1 MTERPREEPRS
12 PEPIAAPLPIGTPV
26 TEPDG
31 AARAKDEPL
40 RLQELPARP
49 GVARD
54 ALAAIPVG
62 FGPLAFALG
71 ALGLFGAA
79 ALWALRA
86 PGVYQLLT
94 PLPAIAGY
102 ALAGAG
108 WSVVGLGLARRA
120 AWARPAAAVVGVV
133 VIALVLLGLPLAD
146 PWLGAAV
153 LALAFPWVREA
164 RETDGTPRAPSGAY
178 FAAASWGVLAVL
190 VLALWPELE
199 KAATVLLLD
208 KLPPR
213 DRVPVQGLL
222 LALSG
227 PAAVVLPAPLAS
239 VRSRSATVAAHVVG
253 AAVVLALL
261 VTIVRGVLA

>member
-1 MTERPREEPRS
+1 VTEGTREEPR
-12 PEPIAAPLPIGTPV
+12 PEPIGTPV
-26 TEPDG
+26 TEPEG
-31 AARAKDEPL
+31 LARAKGECEPL
-40 RLQELPARP
+40 RTETTSVRRDAGLD
-49 GVARD
+49 VARH

-86 PGVYQLLT
+86 PGVFELQT

-108 WSVVGLGLARRA
+108 WSVVGLGLARRT
-120 AWARPAAAVVGVV
+120 AWARPAAALVGVL

-146 PWLGAAV
+146 PWLGAGV
-153 LALAFPWVREA
+153 LALALPWLREA
-164 RETDGTPRAPSGAY
+164 READGSERAPSAAY
-178 FAAASWGVLAVL
+178 LAATSWGVLAVL

-199 KAATVLLLD
+199 KAATVLLFD
-208 KLPPR
+208 RLPPR
-213 DRVPVQGLL
+213 TRVPVQGLL
-222 LALSG
+222 LALAG
-227 PAAVVLPAPLAS
+227 PAAVVLPSPLAS
-239 VRSRSATVAAHVVG
+239 ARSRRATVAAHVVG

-261 VTIVRGVLA
+261 VAIVRGVPA